1 MKTKSIN
8 DISKQLD
15 RIHKA
20 AYNNYIRNGLS
31 GKGFDIQDKARMM
44 ADRYYMNIWNE
55 LGHVSHSHDENI
67 TKQNTRLTRR
77 IYAGY

>member
-20 AYNNYIRNGLS
+20 AYNNYIRKGIFS
-31 GKGFDIQDKARMM
+31 KGFDIQDRARQT
-44 ADRYYMNIWNE
+44 ADRYYMNIWNV
-55 LGHVSHSHDENI
+55 LGHVSHTHEENL
-67 TKQNTRLTRR
+67 TKQNTQLTRR